1 MREEDLGC
9 GEGDENER
17 KSEMRVPNPSSSFYT
32 QRQKSGLAGP
42 TGPRPF
48 SVAGLLVCRCGKSTY
63 RGGRVKMSAA
73 VNHLPQR
80 ANPLP

>member
-32 QRQKSGLAGP
+32 QRQKSLPALGHLGLAFFHG
-42 TGPRPF
+42 GPF
-48 SVAGLLVCRCGKSTY
+48 SV
-63 RGGRVKMSAA
+63 SAT
-73 VNHLPQR
+73 VN
-80 ANPLP
+80 